1 MPKLKYWRGRKTTCS
16 VKRQHLLRLKL
27 IPQKDEFLLVLMRLR
42 LGLLNEDVADRFGI
56 STATASNIFTTWIR
70 LLSKVLGHCMLA
82 WLPRESIREHLP
94 AIFQKTGHSNT
105 RCIIDCSEVF
115 IERPKSLLSQAATWS
130 DYKSHNTLKFLLAI
144 SPNGFITFVSS
155 CYGGRASDKFICS
168 DSGFYDL
175 LEYGDE
181 VMADRGFQIQE
192 ELMLRF
198 CHISVP
204 PGART
209 KSQMTPKE
217 CKKTKNIAN
226 LRIHVER
233 AINRIKSFR
242 ILKSPL
248 PITMTFHADDIIR
261 TCSALCNF
269 KPPLVKLNKS

>member
-1 MPKLKYWRGRKTTCS
+1 M
-16 VKRQHLLRLKL
+16 H
-27 IPQKDEFLLVLMRLR
+27 
-42 LGLLNEDVADRFGI
+42 
-56 STATASNIFTTWIR
+56 ASR
-70 LLSKVLGHCMLA
+70 
-82 WLPRESIREHLP
+82 LPRESIREHLP
-94 AIFQKTGHSNT
+94 AIFQITGHSNT
-105 RCIIDCSEVF
+105 RCIIDCSDVF

-130 DYKSHNTLKFLLAI
+130 DYKSHNTLKCLLAI
-144 SPNGFITFVSS
+144 SRNGFITVVSS

-248 PITMTFHADDIIR
+248 PITMTLLNVRQLLNADDIVR